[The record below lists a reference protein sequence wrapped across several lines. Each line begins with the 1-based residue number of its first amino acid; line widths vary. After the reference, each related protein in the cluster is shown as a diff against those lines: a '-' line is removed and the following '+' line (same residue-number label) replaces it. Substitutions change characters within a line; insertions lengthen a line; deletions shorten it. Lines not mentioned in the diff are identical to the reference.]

1 MTLFQVIFIFFK
13 GKILIFCHISHTL
26 LPSVLINIFRWMVIL
41 KHSTRFCSFQILLV
55 YYILFDTFSS
65 YVLVPQIILTLAA
78 SSCSWLPILPAY
90 SNRNNNQIENWSE
103 ITANY
108 LAIYS
113 LENKRKNKKKITLS
127 NDVRANKER
136 FCFVYAGKFFQGI
149 AASKILAQQT
159 LSSNAVEP
167 QPYLQ
172 LSIRNYIFGEIFV
185 TFNFI
190 VCLSTSLALVT
201 QKYLRFT
208 LQSKHKP
215 YTYHKKKY

>member
-1 MTLFQVIFIFFK
+1 M
-13 GKILIFCHISHTL
+13 
-26 LPSVLINIFRWMVIL
+26 
-41 KHSTRFCSFQILLV
+41 
-55 YYILFDTFSS
+55 
-65 YVLVPQIILTLAA
+65 
-78 SSCSWLPILPAY
+78 
-90 SNRNNNQIENWSE
+90 
-103 ITANY
+103 
-108 LAIYS
+108 
-113 LENKRKNKKKITLS
+113 TLS

-136 FCFVYAGKFFQGI
+136 FCFVYTGKFFQGI

-201 QKYLRFT
+201 
-208 LQSKHKP
+208 
-215 YTYHKKKY
+215 